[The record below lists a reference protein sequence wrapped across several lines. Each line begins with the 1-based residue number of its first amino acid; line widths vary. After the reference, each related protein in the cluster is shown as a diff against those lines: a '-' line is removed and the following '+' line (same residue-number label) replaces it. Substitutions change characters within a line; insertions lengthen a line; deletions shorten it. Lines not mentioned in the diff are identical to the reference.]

1 MGDIGQAQPISSL
14 TQYYIG
20 TLISENKGGPIWG
33 IKKLPPTPICANLFP
48 AKTCLL
54 NRVGCA
60 RGESRQCVRWGAEEY
75 S

>member
-1 MGDIGQAQPISSL
+1 MGLAQPISSL
-14 TQYYIG
+14 TQYYID
-20 TLISENKGGPIWG
+20 TVIAEKKGGPILG

-54 NRVGCA
+54 NHVGCA
-60 RGESRQCVRWGAEEY
+60 RGEIRQRVQWDVEEY